1 MCLHK
6 NVCPVYPPHKPDDKM
21 APEEPGD
28 NFMLG
33 SGLVYREIV
42 KINIHATL
50 IIGASYQANIPAAE

>member
-6 NVCPVYPPHKPDDKM
+6 NVCPVYPPYKPDDKM
-21 APEEPGD
+21 APEKPGD

-33 SGLVYREIV
+33 SGLVNREIV

-50 IIGASYQANIPAAE
+50 IKGASHKANVAAG